1 MPFDALYLSAVT
13 EELSCAVGARI
24 DRVQQPTRDTIL
36 LNLRSREINRKL
48 LITVNPNHPRV
59 HFTELSFENP
69 AQPPMFCMLLRKHL
83 TGAKIAGFTQK
94 PMERM
99 LTVTLDTYDELGDP
113 ARKLLVLELMGRT
126 SNLILVGPD
135 GRIIDCLRRVDL
147 EMSETRQ
154 VLPGLYYHDPAPQD
168 KRDPFTM
175 TEEDFAALLGSV
187 DSPTRL
193 DKLLLGSLN
202 GLSPLVCR
210 ELCFRICGET
220 DGDVLALPDRAEAA
234 RILARFFAGC
244 RPFTPVLLRRDGLP
258 SEFSCVPI
266 LQYGEFLQ
274 EERPESCSRLLDTFY
289 GTRERAERQRQ
300 RAQTLTKTITNH
312 RDRVSRKLELQRKEK
327 ADSQDR
333 ERLRRCGDLITANF
347 YRITKGQTV
356 LETED
361 FYDPELKPI
370 RISLSP
376 QLSPQQNAAKYYKDY
391 ARAKHAE
398 QILTEQ
404 IARGERELS
413 YLQSVLEELARAETD
428 RDLTEIRAELAEQGY
443 VRDTDRKKQ
452 MKQQPSKPMEFMS
465 SSGFRILVGRNNR
478 QNDQL
483 TLKLAARNDLWLH
496 VQKIHGSHVIIA
508 CGGQQPDDE
517 TVTEAAQLAAWYSQA
532 RQGQNVAVDITP
544 VRNVK
549 KPQGSLPGM
558 VIYDRYNTVYVTPEE
573 SLAEKLHI

>member
-13 EELSCAVGARI
+13 EELAPAVGSRI
-24 DRVQQPTRDTIL
+24 DRVQQPTRDTVL
-36 LNLRSREINRKL
+36 LQLRSREGSRKL
-48 LITVNPNHPRV
+48 LITLNPNHPRV

-83 TGAKIAGFTQK
+83 TAAKIAAFTQK

-99 LTVTLDTYDELGDP
+99 LTITLDTYDELGDP

-154 VLPGLYYHDPAPQD
+154 VLPGLYYHEPPAQD
-168 KRDPFTM
+168 KRDPFSM
-175 TEEDFAALLGSV
+175 TEADFAALLYSV

-202 GLSPLVCR
+202 GLSPLLCR
-210 ELCFRICGET
+210 ELSCRVCGET
-220 DGDVLALPDRAEAA
+220 DADVLELEDRAEAA
-234 RILARFFAGC
+234 RILADFFASC
-244 RPFTPVLLRRDGLP
+244 RPFTPTLLRRDGIP
-258 SEFSCVPI
+258 AEFSCVPI
-266 LQYGEFLQ
+266 RQYGGYLE
-274 EERPESCSRLLDTFY
+274 EERPESCCKLLDTFY
-289 GTRERAERQRQ
+289 GVRERAERQRQ
-300 RAQTLTKTITNH
+300 RAQQLTKTVTNH

-327 ADSQDR
+327 AESQDR

-347 YRITKGQTV
+347 YRMTKGQTV

-361 FYDPELKPI
+361 FYDPDLKPVQI
-370 RISLSP
+370 RLSP

-398 QILTEQ
+398 QILSEQ
-404 IARGERELS
+404 ITRGERELS
-413 YLQSVLEELARAETD
+413 YLQSVLEELSRAETD

-443 VRDTDRKKQ
+443 VRDQERKKQ
-452 MKQQPSKPMEFMS
+452 MKQQPSKPMEFVS

-483 TLKLAARNDLWLH
+483 TLKMAARSDIWLH
-496 VQKIHGSHVIIA
+496 TQKIHGSHVIIVCA
-508 CGGQQPDDE
+508 GQQPDDQ

-532 RQGQNVAVDITP
+532 RQGQNVAVDLTP

-558 VIYDRYNTVYVTPEE
+558 VIYDKYNTVYVTPDGT
-573 SLAEKLHI
+573 LPEKLHL

>member
-13 EELSCAVGARI
+13 EELAPAVGARI

-36 LNLRSREINRKL
+36 LALRSREGSWKL

-99 LTVTLDTYDELGDP
+99 LTITLDTYDELGDP

-154 VLPGLYYHDPAPQD
+154 VLPGLYYHEPPAQE
-168 KRDPFTM
+168 KRDPFAM
-175 TEEDFAALLGSV
+175 TEADFAALLDGV
-187 DSPTRL
+187 DTPTRL
-193 DKLLLGSLN
+193 DKLLLNSLN

-220 DGDVLALPDRAEAA
+220 DGDALTLPDKAAAA
-234 RILARFFAGC
+234 RLLSDFFAGC

-258 SEFSCVPI
+258 AEFSCVPI
-266 LQYGEFLQ
+266 LQYGDFLQ
-274 EERPESCSRLLDTFY
+274 EERPASCSRLLDTFY

-300 RAQTLTKTITNH
+300 RAQTLTKAVTTH

-347 YRITKGQTV
+347 YRMTKGQTV

-361 FYDPELKPI
+361 FYDPDLTPV

-376 QLSPQQNAAKYYKDY
+376 QLSPQQNAARYYKDY

-404 IARGERELS
+404 IARGERELN

-443 VRDTDRKKQ
+443 VRDTERKKQ
-452 MKQQPSKPMEFMS
+452 MKQQPSKPMEFVS
-465 SSGFRILVGRNNR
+465 TSGFRILVGRNNR

-496 VQKIHGSHVIIA
+496 VQKIHGSHVIIV

-517 TVTEAAQLAAWYSQA
+517 TVTEAAQLAVWYSQA
-532 RQGQNVAVDITP
+532 RQGQNVAVDVTP

-549 KPQGSLPGM
+549 KPQGGMPGM
-558 VIYDRYNTVYVTPEE
+558 VIYDRYNTVYVTPDE